1 MLLKGSQMLRF
12 YENHVRV
19 VPHETAEGEDVGK
32 MEDAVRDTESKN
44 EA

>member
-1 MLLKGSQMLRF
+1 MLTAGQMLRF

-19 VPHETAEGEDVGK
+19 VPHETAQGQDVGE
-32 MEDAVRDTESKN
+32 MEDAVRDTEVKN